1 MSTLLELESI
11 RCTYQRSIAVNDLSL
26 CVREGNI
33 VCLLGPS
40 GSGKST
46 ILRAIAGLEPLTS
59 GQILLNNEIISSQT
73 IFLPPEKRKMGMV
86 FQDYALFPHLT
97 VHENICF
104 GMRKLSKFKRKQKSE
119 ELLAVVGMDNF
130 SERYPHELSGGQ
142 QQRIALARALAIKP
156 KLILMDEPFS
166 NLDIE
171 LRERLSHDVRNILK
185 AHNMTCIMVTHD
197 QAEAFVISDKVAVIN
212 HGKLQQWDTSYNLY
226 HDPVNRFVAEFI
238 GQGVFLPG
246 VLQTPESVQTE
257 VGLIC
262 GDRAYDWPLGS
273 KVEVLIR
280 PDDVKLSRAGNLFA
294 TVINKSF
301 KGSEILYTLELPTGY
316 KLLSALPSHS
326 DHNLGESIPIKLD
339 LHHLI
344 AFQ

>member
-1 MSTLLELESI
+1 MSILLELDSI
-11 RCTYQRSIAVNDLSL
+11 CCAYQDSIAINNLSL
-26 CVREGNI
+26 CIREGNI
-33 VCLLGPS
+33 ICLLGPS

-46 ILRAIAGLEPLTS
+46 ILRAIAGLEPLAS

-73 IFLPPEKRKMGMV
+73 TFKPPEKRQMGMV
-86 FQDYALFPHLT
+86 FQDYALFPHLN
-97 VHENICF
+97 VSDNICF
-104 GMRKLSKFKRKQKSE
+104 GIRKLSTIARKRKAE
-119 ELLAVVGMDNF
+119 ELLTVVKMENF
-130 SERYPHELSGGQ
+130 SARYPHELSGGQ
-142 QQRIALARALAIKP
+142 QQRVALARALAIQP

-166 NLDIE
+166 NLDVE

-185 AHNMTCIMVTHD
+185 AQNMTCIMVTHD
-197 QAEAFVISDKVAVIN
+197 QSEAFVISDKVAVIN

-226 HDPVNRFVAEFI
+226 HDPINRFVAEFI

-257 VGLIC
+257 LGLIC
-262 GDRAYDWPLGS
+262 GDRAYDWPQGS

-280 PDDVKLSRAGNLFA
+280 PDDVKLSSKSDLFA

-326 DHNLGESIPIKLD
+326 NHLLGESIPIKLD

-344 AFQ
+344 AFK

>member
-1 MSTLLELESI
+1 MSTLLELDSI
-11 RCTYQRSIAVNDLSL
+11 RCTYNDTVAVNNVSL
-26 CVREGNI
+26 CIREGNI

-46 ILRAIAGLEPLTS
+46 ILRAVAGLEQLTS
-59 GQILLNNEIISSQT
+59 GQIILNDEIISSET
-73 IFLPPEKRKMGMV
+73 KFKAPEKRQMGMV
-86 FQDYALFPHLT
+86 FQDYALFPHLN
-97 VHENICF
+97 VRDNICF
-104 GMRKLSKFKRKQKSE
+104 GLRKLTKAALKNKSE
-119 ELLAVVGMDNF
+119 ELLDVVGMNNF
-130 SERYPHELSGGQ
+130 GHRFPHELSGGQ
-142 QQRIALARALAIKP
+142 QQRIALARALAIQP

-166 NLDIE
+166 NLDVE

-185 AHNMTCIMVTHD
+185 DQNMTCIMVTHD

-212 HGKLQQWDTSYNLY
+212 EGKLQQWDTSYNLY
-226 HDPVNRFVAEFI
+226 HDPINRFVAEFI

-262 GDRAYDWPLGS
+262 GDRAYDWPKGS

-280 PDDVKLSRAGNLFA
+280 PDDVKISNDSDLLAS
-294 TVINKSF
+294 VVNKSF
-301 KGSEILYTLELPTGY
+301 KGSEILYTLKLPTGY

-326 DHNLGESIPIKLD
+326 NHNIGESISIKLD